1 MSDMEQRS
9 PSSPEMELD
18 IIDLAAGGRG
28 LARQADGRVVFV
40 AGALKG
46 EKVSARVVAE
56 KRQYLEAETIQ
67 VLEASPDRV
76 EPACAHYGRCGGCD
90 LMHLAYP
97 AQVQAKADWAVQSLQ
112 RLDMPGQPEIQP
124 SPMEWGYRHR
134 VRFQVKDGV
143 IGFFARASHELVE
156 VAYCPVAASGI
167 NNFLDHLS
175 GGVLAEWPNLVW
187 LEVLTGYEGQ
197 VLAAAGLES
206 MLPDESLNALK
217 QALGQAGATGA
228 RLYAGERAE
237 AWTYDQGSGLV
248 YYEEEGLSLRAYPG
262 IFSQVNWPANELLIA
277 KVVAAAGEPWG
288 QERALDLY
296 AGAGNFALPLAAREW
311 GVLAV
316 EGDAQAVKAGRELS
330 RETGLDQAVIFSR
343 GQVGREV
350 GNQARAGETCE
361 LAVLDPPR
369 AGAKGLMKDLAAL
382 NPQRVIYVSCHA
394 AALARDAAR
403 LIDAGY
409 HISDLCVIDM
419 FPQTSHLESVLVL
432 ERNDA

>member
-1 MSDMEQRS
+1 MSHTEQRS
-9 PSSPEMELD
+9 PSGDELELK

-28 LARQADGRVVFV
+28 LARGADGRVMFV
-40 AGALKG
+40 SGALKG
-46 EKVSARVVAE
+46 EKVLARVTAE

-67 VLEASPDRV
+67 VLDSSPDRA

-97 AQVQAKADWAVQSLQ
+97 AQLQAKADWAAQALQ
-112 RLDMPGQPEIQP
+112 RLDAPQPEAIA

-134 VRFQVKDGV
+134 VRFQVEDGV
-143 IGFFARASHELVE
+143 IGFFARGSHELVE

-167 NNFLDHLS
+167 NNFMDKLS
-175 GGVLAEWPNLVW
+175 GGLLAEWPNLIW
-187 LEVLTGYEGQ
+187 LEALADHDGR
-197 VLAAAGLES
+197 VLAAAGLDG
-206 MLPDESLNALK
+206 MLPDESLSALK
-217 QALGQAGATGA
+217 QAMGRAGAMGT

-248 YYEEEGLSLRAYPG
+248 YYEEEGLSMRAYPG
-262 IFSQVNWPANELLIA
+262 LFSQVNWPANELLIA

-296 AGAGNFALPLAAREW
+296 AGAGNFALPLAVREW

-330 RETGLDQAVIFSR
+330 REMGLDGAVVFSR
-343 GQVGREV
+343 GQVGREL
-350 GNQARAGETCE
+350 GSQARAGETCD
-361 LAVLDPPR
+361 LAILDPPR
-369 AGAKGLMKDLAAL
+369 AGAKGMMKDLAAL
-382 NPQRVIYVSCHA
+382 KPQRVIYVSCHA

-409 HISDLCVIDM
+409 RISDLCVIDM